1 MNRMHVKVML
11 IGTTGATRR
20 KGTVTVNTIAL
31 KTVTLKM
38 HWMTHFLV
46 RRASRSPCP
55 RATCDSSLVL
65 IMIIKHDQK
74 SWEGQKPVNSPTQ
87 LLSFIVSSIS
97 SWTECCFCCSFSTIE
112 SCNKTGTNQY

>member
-11 IGTTGATRR
+11 IGTTRATRR
-20 KGTVTVNTIAL
+20 KGTVTVNTIAFS
-31 KTVTLKM
+31 TIAVKM

-46 RRASRSPCP
+46 LRASGSPCP
-55 RATCDSSLVL
+55 RAICDSSLVL

-74 SWEGQKPVNSPTQ
+74 SWEGQKPVNSATQ

-97 SWTECCFCCSFSTIE
+97 SWTCCCFCCPFSTIE
-112 SCNKTGTNQY
+112 SCNKTGTDQY